1 MRKFKT
7 GERPRRSVS
16 KHKRTV
22 TRDTEG
28 QNSSDTFRNSFEIPG
43 RSLSRARFLRQNDNK
58 IGSAEC
64 LAGCCRVNFC
74 LRKQS
79 HEEND
84 RASIHWS
91 PFGQLHC
98 WTKQFSLCWQPLWSV
113 HKAGLLRC
121 PATCTHDSGFPN
133 IDHGRSDH
141 SGQAVT
147 ATGACRVIHA
157 N

>member
-43 RSLSRARFLRQNDNK
+43 RSLSRARFLRQSDSK
-58 IGSAEC
+58 HGSAEC
-64 LAGCCRVNFC
+64 LAGCCGKKFC
-74 LRKQS
+74 VRKQP
-79 HEEND
+79 HEED
-84 RASIHWS
+84 PRTSTRRSRI
-91 PFGQLHC
+91 GRLHC
-98 WTKQFSLCWQPLWSV
+98 WTKQFRLRWRQLWSV
-113 HKAGLLRC
+113 HKADVLRC
-121 PATCTHDSGFPN
+121 PATCTNDSGCPN